1 MNWPSGPRPPPAQW
15 LRTRSTW
22 WPLPTTST
30 SPSSCRSFP
39 TSQRYASAS
48 RSSLEICRIHNYTSS
63 CKMSSK
69 DRTEHFAI
77 VKIEELLIKKIL
89 QIYTNYTLFMT
100 HKLPSF
106 FLLFYCSGEKMRNWF
121 PLEHVRD
128 DWKGDEYMNCWFW
141 KVSLLQRKWA
151 GCGQL
156 SNRTQ
161 FMPKTN
167 KAEHQGRHS

>member
-1 MNWPSGPRPPPAQW
+1 
-15 LRTRSTW
+15 
-22 WPLPTTST
+22 
-30 SPSSCRSFP
+30 
-39 TSQRYASAS
+39 
-48 RSSLEICRIHNYTSS
+48 
-63 CKMSSK
+63 
-69 DRTEHFAI
+69 
-77 VKIEELLIKKIL
+77 
-89 QIYTNYTLFMT
+89 MT
-100 HKLPSF
+100 YKLPSF

-161 FMPKTN
+161 FMHKTN
-167 KAEHQGRHS
+167 KAEHQGRHCNFNHHNTHLMPLSSSSLPQHRVAEVGSLSASAKMATNFFVRRLVAIFARNASFLPLIAIYPLNSVHYTIFIMW